1 MKKKLL
7 VGVDEVGRGC
17 LAGPVWASA
26 FAWRDSAVQVEG
38 LKDSKKLSPKKR
50 EALVPPL
57 QERGWFGHGV
67 IAAEDIDRM
76 GILRATFA
84 AMRQAVVNLATQAGV
99 APGDLEVCVDG
110 NLLPDWSDLGLG
122 EMWCLVKADDLVP
135 QVSAAS
141 VLAKVGRDQLMAS
154 LDAAHPGYG
163 FGQHAGY
170 GTAKHMAAIETL
182 GATVLHR
189 MSFAPLNKLPRA
201 QGVAA

>member
-1 MKKKLL
+1 MTKKLL

-26 FAWRDSAVQVEG
+26 FAWRDPAVVVDG

-50 EALVPPL
+50 EALAPQL
-57 QERGWFGHGV
+57 QERGWYGHGIV
-67 IAAEDIDRM
+67 TAEEIDRM
-76 GILRATFA
+76 GILKATFA
-84 AMRQAVVNLATQAGV
+84 AMRQAVLNLATQSGV
-99 APGDLEVCVDG
+99 ALADLEVCVDG

-154 LDAAHPGYG
+154 LDAVHPGYG

-170 GTAKHMAAIETL
+170 GTAQHISAIETL
-182 GATVLHR
+182 GATALHR